1 MDSILRF
8 QLSSDFLLLLS
19 LIAASITLSCEIWT
33 RFLKTI
39 HQKYEYYK
47 EEKQDFER
55 LLIFFDIK
63 MSAKLNKIEL
73 SEGFMAT

>member
-19 LIAASITLSCEIWT
+19 LIAASITISCEIWT

-39 HQKYEYYK
+39 HQKYGYYK

-55 LLIFFDIK
+55 LLIFFNIK
-63 MSAKLNKIEL
+63 MSAKLNKI
-73 SEGFMAT
+73 

>member
-19 LIAASITLSCEIWT
+19 LIATSITLSCEIWT
-33 RFLKTI
+33 RFLKII
-39 HQKYEYYK
+39 HQKWEYYK
-47 EEKQDFER
+47 EEKQGFER
-55 LLIFFDIK
+55 LLIFFNIK

-73 SEGFMAT
+73 SEGFMAM